1 LLLCGAVGVAVSI
14 APSVAMERDA
24 LADVAG
30 DSNPQGGSSSFSF
43 HVPPQRVVDLLAEF
57 DAHAAA
63 KRWPRAFESLSAFAE
78 QAQGMLIR
86 EGEVMLPADDALA
99 ARLIALPADGVE
111 AFRVFHDAKVA
122 ALLREADDAAARGDI
137 AGETAL
143 LQQIATQFPV
153 ATGADLAMD
162 RLAAAA
168 FEAGDASG
176 AAAMW
181 QQVLT
186 AFPQPSISRAD
197 LHLRRGLAL
206 SRSGDRQPLQQLIA
220 DLDKLPAAQR
230 QGRLAGK
237 AVDVRAALLAA
248 TTAPET
254 RDAPPAAPR
263 ELVGVE
269 MRWQSRYRVPAAK
282 EKKATDDLP
291 SVHGNDFGQRSTVDV
306 TQLLIPAV
314 ASDEARVFISWFGQC
329 AAIDQRTGKLIWRM
343 DQKQYLERPDQRNW
357 QAYMGSML
365 LVHRDEIAA
374 GQGLVFTTAVRPATD
389 AEQLRTELV
398 ALHAATGRVR
408 WRSSQQLDEARC
420 VLSQPIVDGGRVY
433 VVMDA
438 TDNQLSLVAFELASG
453 KLAFR
458 LPLGMAM
465 VQSDWA
471 GSNYMPV
478 ALGHIDN
485 RLYIATNSGAA
496 LVVDVRQQ
504 RVVRGRWLDNPL
516 ASQGGQRL
524 IYNREVDNG
533 RRFALSRGAML
544 VHPDGIYL
552 REYGSREMISLNPA
566 TLEARWTRR
575 LGNGEYPVEVNS
587 QRIVTWQDGPL
598 SYASDTRKLQWSR
611 RSPSRA
617 GDNRPAIAGDLVASF
632 DVQGLKFHR
641 LSDGEMVYSTP
652 GEDATGAGGRVV
664 MVGDLLLTLS
674 PQAVTAYELQWKTP
688 AEEIQP

>member
-1 LLLCGAVGVAVSI
+1 MSI
-14 APSVAMERDA
+14 ALPGFAERDA
-24 LADVAG
+24 LAEVPAEI
-30 DSNPQGGSSSFSF
+30 NAQRASSFSF

-63 KRWPRAFESLSAFAE
+63 RRWPRAFESLSAFAE

-86 EGEVMLPADDALA
+86 EGDVMLPADDALA
-99 ARLIALPADGVE
+99 ARLIALPPDGVE
-111 AFRVFHDAKVA
+111 AFRVFNDAKVA

-137 AGETAL
+137 ASETAL
-143 LQQIATQFPV
+143 LQQIATQFSV

-181 QQVLT
+181 QRVLT
-186 AFPQPSISRAD
+186 AYPQPSISRAD
-197 LHLRRGLAL
+197 LQLRRGLAL

-237 AVDVRAALLAA
+237 TVDVRAALLAA
-248 TTAPET
+248 TTAPEM
-254 RDAPPAAPR
+254 RDAPPATPR
-263 ELVGVE
+263 ELAGVE
-269 MRWQSRYRVPAAK
+269 VRWQSRYRVPVAK
-282 EKKATDDLP
+282 EKKTTEDQP
-291 SVHGNDFGQRSTVDV
+291 FRGNIHEMGQRSAIDI

-343 DQKQYLERPDQRNW
+343 DQTQYPERSDQRNW
-357 QAYMGSML
+357 QAYMGSMQ

-374 GQGLVFTTAVRPATD
+374 GQGLVFTTAVRPATN
-389 AEQLRTELV
+389 AEQLRTELA
-398 ALHAATGRVR
+398 ALDATTGRVR
-408 WRSSQQLDEARC
+408 WRSSEQLDEARS
-420 VLSQPIVDGGRVY
+420 VLSQPIVDGSRVY

-438 TDNQLSLVAFELASG
+438 TDHQLSLAAFEQASG

-458 LPLGMAM
+458 LPLGMGAM
-465 VQSDWA
+465 HSD
-471 GSNYMPV
+471 GNSNTYMPV
-478 ALGHIDN
+478 ALEQMGD
-485 RLYIATNSGAA
+485 RLYIATNSGSVM
-496 LVVDVRQQ
+496 VVDVHQQ
-504 RVVRGRWLDNPL
+504 RVVRGRWLENPL
-516 ASQGGQRL
+516 AGQGRQWFHM
-524 IYNREVDNG
+524 YNRELDDG

-552 REYGSREMISLNPA
+552 REYGSREMTSLNPA

-617 GDNRPAIAGDLVASF
+617 GDNRPAIVGGLVASF

-641 LSDGEMVYSTP
+641 LTDGELVFSTP
-652 GEDATGAGGRVV
+652 GEDGAGTGGRVV

-688 AEEIQP
+688 AEEILP